1 MIDTSGSCSLA
12 VMLFDVL
19 WLQRSCG
26 VLLFAVLAVM
36 PLSSPLLKRKT
47 YVSWL
52 KKCVFFGMIRFPRSH
67 SYKTRVE
74 KWIPGLGSCKRGTS
88 EKELDWFKENEWLAT
103 RIESSWACPNSCYIW
118 THNLWTVKMSFFV
131 FWELFWV
138 KLLLD
143 VLTKKNHIWS
153 LCRRIISSDS
163 QLVAEVWIYRC
174 LEPCTNQEPYP
185 KHGKFKHGISYH
197 LFRTQPGK
205 STADPPKR

>member
-1 MIDTSGSCSLA
+1 MAPAVLWGFTFCCSCCDATVLAIAETKDLCILTQKMCFFLGWFDSPEAIHIKPVWRNESRSLA
-12 VMLFDVL
+12 AVRGERRKRNWIGSRRMSDWQQESRVHERVPILVIYEHTIFEL
-19 WLQRSCG
+19 WRW
-26 VLLFAVLAVM
+26 V
-36 PLSSPLLKRKT
+36 
-47 YVSWL
+47 
-52 KKCVFFGMIRFPRSH
+52 
-67 SYKTRVE
+67 
-74 KWIPGLGSCKRGTS
+74 
-88 EKELDWFKENEWLAT
+88 
-103 RIESSWACPNSCYIW
+103 
-118 THNLWTVKMSFFV
+118 FFV

-197 LFRTQPGK
+197 LFRTQQGK
-205 STADPPKR
+205 SAAGPPKR